1 MMKIPPGQAQ
11 VPVTRRD
18 DSRGMR
24 QRFLMAL
31 VLLIGLGITWSATRE
46 SILSA
51 EREAYATFQAAANLM
66 IDRAARQIDQRLQ
79 TAESLQRFSSTT
91 DALSDEDL
99 QRFFE
104 IDATLFAT
112 PRVVTLVLAAP
123 AENSDAIV
131 DRARRGGRAD
141 FMIRR
146 FEDAPPRG
154 PLQGEAFV
162 IYMAEIGFA
171 DASENLVGHMQLI
184 GIDISAYED
193 IAAILRE
200 ARMKGMSVTTP
211 APPTVAEVGGSA
223 TILLVSPVG
232 PIDGMDAFVVQLED
246 LDALLEEARL
256 SAPVGGISMAFYAS
270 SADGA
275 QVRGFGEAQPYSVNG
290 VEAAGTDDPYR
301 DNDRYSFSRTI
312 RLGANIWQARTSAPR
327 SLIPADYGRAVIT
340 ASVCLVL
347 IGLVLFIMRTQSM
360 RANRVQEIVYR
371 RTRALKNAHKELE
384 QHNKLLQ
391 SLNDELVDA
400 RKAAETANR
409 AKSEFLATVSHEL
422 RTPLNAILG
431 FSQILA
437 DQSLGPVGDK
447 RYVDYAVDINESG
460 NHLLRLIND
469 ILDLAKLE
477 AGKMR
482 IEKAPFRVRD
492 LADRVRS
499 LLRKQAADKGLTL
512 NVTVDE
518 TLPEQLMGDMIRLRQ
533 ILINLSS
540 NAIKFT
546 EEGGVTIRMAH
557 KPMDN
562 GAPGWV
568 MQVTDT
574 GIGIPS
580 SKLPSLFDRFTQVD
594 AAHSRQ
600 HGGVGLGLAICR
612 ELVERMG
619 GFIHVESTLTIGSTL
634 QVHLPLEIMPSDGVL
649 EDDVIF

>member
-91 DALSDEDL
+91 GALSDEDL

-131 DRARRGGRAD
+131 ERARRGGRAD

-162 IYMAEIGFA
+162 IYMAETGFA

-184 GIDISAYED
+184 GLDISVYED

-211 APPTVAEVGGSA
+211 APPTVAEIGGSA

-246 LDALLEEARL
+246 LGALLEEARL

-270 SADGA
+270 SADGE
-275 QVRGFGEAQPYSVNG
+275 QVRGFGEAQPYNADG
-290 VEAAGTDDPYR
+290 VEAAGTGGPYR
-301 DNDRYSFSRTI
+301 DSDRYSFSRSI

-327 SLIPADYGRAVIT
+327 DLIPADYGRAVIT

-482 IEKAPFRVRD
+482 IEKAPFRVQD

-512 NVTVDE
+512 NVTVDD

-546 EEGGVTIRMAH
+546 QEGGVTIRMAH